1 MKKTLVSLA
10 LAAVMTSPAFAN
22 QPVQLS
28 VPGNNLPDGNVHGF
42 RASLL
47 YGQTPSVTGFQL
59 PMLGLAESQTFKGLS
74 FGILFGANR
83 VTGNSTGV
91 KFGLANW
98 NDNTAAGADFGF
110 ANYTGSQFT
119 GLQFGALNYAGSLN
133 GLQLGF
139 INATDRI
146 EKGIQIG
153 LINYDKS
160 GTFVSKDIPVF
171 PIINARF

>member
-1 MKKTLVSLA
+1 MKKTLMSLV
-10 LAAVMTSPAFAN
+10 LASVMAAPAFAA

-28 VPGNNLPDGNVHGF
+28 LPNNNLPAGDVYGF

-59 PMLGLAESQTFKGLS
+59 PILGLAESQEFKGLS
-74 FGILFGANR
+74 FGMLFGANR
-83 VTGNSTGV
+83 VTNNSTGV
-91 KFGLANW
+91 KFGLGNW
-98 NDNTAAGADFGF
+98 NDNTATGADFGF
-110 ANYTGSQFT
+110 ANYTGGQFT
-119 GLQFGALNYAGSLN
+119 GLQFGALNYAHSLN
-133 GLQLGF
+133 GLQFGF

-146 EKGIQIG
+146 EKGVQIG

-160 GTFVSKDIPVF
+160 GTFIGKNIPVF